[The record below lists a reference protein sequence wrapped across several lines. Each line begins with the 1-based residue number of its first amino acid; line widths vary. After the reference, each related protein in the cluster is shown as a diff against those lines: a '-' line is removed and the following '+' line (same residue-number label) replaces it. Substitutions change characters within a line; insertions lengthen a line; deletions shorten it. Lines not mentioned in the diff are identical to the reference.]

1 MDDTDRHPVTEL
13 LGAYYMDALPI
24 EQGDEIERHLAECA
38 RCRET
43 ADEVIELVATLALVE
58 GEGRQQVIDEFGA
71 GAATSVAGAAPE
83 VVPVVSVRRPEEQ
96 PESRPEQR
104 PDQPARGS
112 RDRTGPPGSRRPSGA
127 PGPGSQRPR
136 SRRRALAVTGAL
148 FAVAVIAAGL
158 AGVALF
164 RGLTGSPADG
174 YETVAA
180 TGREGAASLSVVVS
194 EQEEGDVLVEAT
206 VSGLTAGT
214 GYRLYATTADG
225 EIALVA
231 SWTDT
236 GQAQNPS
243 GRLDVEIAALVSF
256 TVTGPGG
263 GPVVTADFRTATSS
277 TPPR

>member
-24 EQGDEIERHLAECA
+24 EQGDEIERHLAGCV

-58 GEGRQQVIDEFGA
+58 GDGRREVIDEFGA
-71 GAATSVAGAAPE
+71 VPSQKPAGAAPE
-83 VVPVVSVRRPEEQ
+83 VVPVVSEKRPEE
-96 PESRPEQR
+96 RPAVR
-104 PDQPARGS
+104 NVRPARET
-112 RDRTGPPGSRRPSGA
+112 RDRTRP
-127 PGPGSQRPR
+127 PR
-136 SRRRALAVTGAL
+136 SRRRRALVLTGAL
-148 FAVAVIAAGL
+148 FAVAVLAAGL
-158 AGVALF
+158 AGVALL

-194 EQEEGDVLVEAT
+194 EQEQGGALVEAT

-214 GYRLYATTADG
+214 GYRLYATVAGG
-225 EIALVA
+225 EIVLVA
-231 SWTDT
+231 SWADT
-236 GQAQNPS
+236 GEVQDLS
-243 GRLDVEIAALVSF
+243 GRLDGEIGEIVSF

-263 GPVVTADFRTATSS
+263 GAVVTADFRTATSS